1 MHLAPCPQ
9 CLRHVRVDA
18 STCPFCEGALAL
30 DATPPA
36 LPTRRLGRAAMVAF
50 GTVVATAAAAAC
62 GNGRPPADGANAAS
76 SSSGASTNAN
86 PTNTAVEPTQTATAT
101 TATTVVPNNKPY
113 GAPPADG
120 LLV

>member
-1 MHLAPCPQ
+1 MSHLAPCPQ

-62 GNGRPPADGANAAS
+62 GNGRPPADGASAAS
-76 SSSGASTNAN
+76 STSGDGTGST
-86 PTNTAVEPTQTATAT
+86 TATTTAEPTQTA